1 MCAQEFHKINKSG
14 RILGFTASPGNQKK
28 IFELMKNLYLNDFE
42 FMDEDHPQVKP
53 YTHNTNEEF
62 VWINL
67 PETYKTILTILETE
81 VKSHLKYLK
90 QIGVIKSIVLSKNSK
105 KQLIQIPKN

>member
-1 MCAQEFHKINKSG
+1 
-14 RILGFTASPGNQKK
+14 
-28 IFELMKNLYLNDFE
+28 MKNLYLNDFE

-90 QIGVIKSIVLSKNSK
+90 QIGVIKSIVLSKIQKKTINTNSK
-105 KQLIQIPKN
+105 KTKSNKK